1 MNSHRFHRRSFLKT
15 LSLGASAP
23 LLAPFVGRLE
33 AESRGVAPKRFVF
46 VIEGNGFPA
55 AQAQPVGIVRPEIP
69 NMRNAGV
76 SKQNG
81 AEKLI
86 DQSLSAPGVSL
97 PEALA
102 PLTRHRKRL
111 TILQGLSGRVCGGGH
126 SNDFGALG
134 AYSARAGAKDITI
147 DAALAR
153 ANPGIFPHVAL
164 GISTNSKPSIIYCC
178 SASGP
183 DQKVPHYQDPAL
195 AYEML
200 FGRIL
205 GGNTKA
211 EVGTQSMVLDFMAG
225 DIRRLKGQLPREDAD
240 KLERYADAFATIARR
255 QSKLAD
261 VDPRRIPALRE
272 EIYKSEVEIKRLE
285 AHFEL
290 AATALITGL
299 TNTVTLASGAGSPNF
314 EVTFKGLGISVDKH
328 QIGHRAVEGAEKME
342 LKTRGF
348 HMAQIAK
355 LMDMLEAVPEGKGTM
370 MDNTVIVYLSDSAE
384 NHHSTCFEWPMLVLG
399 NLGGKLKAGDRFVNV
414 PKYGEKGHR
423 TVAGFYTTL
432 LHAAGAQVNHFGQ
445 QDPELKGAVEQAGP
459 MSELLA

>member
-1 MNSHRFHRRSFLKT
+1 MIRLPRRSFLKA
-15 LSLGASAP
+15 LSFGASAP
-23 LLAPFVGRLE
+23 LLSPLVARLQ
-33 AESRGVAPKRFVF
+33 AESRGVKPMRFVF
-46 VIEGNGFPA
+46 VVEGNGFPA
-55 AQAQPVGIVRPEIP
+55 VQAQPVGIVRPEMP
-69 NMRNAGV
+69 NLRNAGA

-81 AEKLI
+81 AEALV
-86 DQSLSAPGVSL
+86 DQPLSAPGVSL

-102 PLTRHRKRL
+102 PLSRHLRRL

-153 ANPGIFPHVAL
+153 ANPGIFRHVAL
-164 GISTNSKPSIIYCC
+164 AIARDPKPSIVYCC

-195 AYEML
+195 AYNML

-225 DIRRLKGQLPREDAD
+225 DVRRIKGQLPREDAD
-240 KLERYADAFATIARR
+240 KLERYAEAFASIARR

-261 VDPRRIPALRE
+261 VDPHRIPALRE

-285 AHFEL
+285 AHFDM

-314 EVTFKGLGISVDKH
+314 EVTFKGLGITVDKH
-328 QIGHRAVEGAEKME
+328 QIGHRSVEGAEKME
-342 LKTRGF
+342 LRTRQF
-348 HMAQIAK
+348 HMELIAR
-355 LMDMLEAVPEGKGTM
+355 LVDRLEAVPEGKGTM
-370 MDNTVIVYLSDSAE
+370 MDNTVVVYLSDSAE
-384 NHHSTCFEWPMLVLG
+384 NHHSTCYEWPMLVLG
-399 NLGGKLKAGDRFVNV
+399 NLGGRLKAGDRFINV

-432 LHAAGAQVNHFGQ
+432 LQAAGVQVNHFGQ
-445 QDPELKGAVEQAGP
+445 QDPELKGAVVQAGP
-459 MSELLA
+459 IGELLA

>member
-1 MNSHRFHRRSFLKT
+1 MIRLPRRSFLKA
-15 LSLGASAP
+15 LSFGASAP
-23 LLAPFVGRLE
+23 LLSPLVARLQ
-33 AESRGVAPKRFVF
+33 AESRGVKPMRFVF
-46 VIEGNGFPA
+46 VVEGNGFPA
-55 AQAQPVGIVRPEIP
+55 VQAQPVGIVRPEMP
-69 NMRNAGV
+69 NLRNAGA

-81 AEKLI
+81 AEALV
-86 DQSLSAPGVSL
+86 DQPLSAPGVSL

-102 PLTRHRKRL
+102 PLSRHLRRL

-153 ANPGIFPHVAL
+153 ANPGIFRHVAL
-164 GISTNSKPSIIYCC
+164 AIARDPKPSIVYCC

-195 AYEML
+195 AYNML

-225 DIRRLKGQLPREDAD
+225 DVRRIKGQLPREDAD
-240 KLERYADAFATIARR
+240 KLERYAEAFASIARR

-261 VDPRRIPALRE
+261 VDPHRIPALRE

-285 AHFEL
+285 AHFDM

-314 EVTFKGLGISVDKH
+314 EVTFKGLGITVDKH
-328 QIGHRAVEGAEKME
+328 QIGHRSVEGAEKME
-342 LKTRGF
+342 LRTRQF
-348 HMAQIAK
+348 HMELIAR
-355 LMDMLEAVPEGKGTM
+355 LVDRLEAVPEGKGTM
-370 MDNTVIVYLSDSAE
+370 MDNTVVVYLSDSAE
-384 NHHSTCFEWPMLVLG
+384 NHHSTCYEWPMLVLG
-399 NLGGKLKAGDRFVNV
+399 NLGGRLKAGDRFINV

-432 LHAAGAQVNHFGQ
+432 LHAAGVQVNHFGQ
-445 QDPELKGAVEQAGP
+445 QDPELKGAVVQAGP
-459 MSELLA
+459 IGELLA